1 MHPRGA
7 ENEGSAMIDLHTHST
22 CSDGTD
28 SPFALVK
35 KALSTGVTTLGLTD
49 HDSIAGWTE
58 AITAVAPQIEL
69 ALGAEISCLTPDG
82 ISVHMLGLLFD
93 GEHKEIQ
100 QMLEASTSPSKMC
113 SEQRHLGRL

>member
-1 MHPRGA
+1 
-7 ENEGSAMIDLHTHST
+7 
-22 CSDGTD
+22 
-28 SPFALVK
+28 VK
-35 KALSTGVTTLGLTD
+35 KALSSGVTTLGLTD

-93 GEHKEIQ
+93 GEHKEMQ
-100 QMLEASTSPSKMC
+100 QMLEDSRIAATSAPVRVRSGARKTREKANEILASPNLS
-113 SEQRHLGRL
+113 